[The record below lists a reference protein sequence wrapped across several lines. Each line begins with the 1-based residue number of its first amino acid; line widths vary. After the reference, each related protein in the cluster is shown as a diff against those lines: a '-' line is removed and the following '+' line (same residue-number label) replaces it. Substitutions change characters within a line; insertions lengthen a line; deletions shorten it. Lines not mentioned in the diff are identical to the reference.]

1 MGELEPRPGQ
11 TTPLGPRSTA
21 CWAQGRATMAM
32 RDGEAHAR
40 GFTGRRGIAQQG
52 AEMAAHRGRN
62 PTLDDGWLTEGA
74 DERSRR
80 WRR

>member
-1 MGELEPRPGQ
+1 
-11 TTPLGPRSTA
+11 
-21 CWAQGRATMAM
+21 MAM

-40 GFTGRRGIAQQG
+40 GFTGRRGIARQG
-52 AEMAAHRGRN
+52 AEMAARWGRS
-62 PTLDDGWLTEGA
+62 PTLGDGWLTEGV